1 MKTKW
6 KDVNLHELNKYL
18 KNHKV
23 SFIELDSIIQQNPKI
38 MKPKIINKIYI

>member
-1 MKTKW
+1 MPINW

-23 SFIELDSIIQQNPKI
+23 SFSELDLIINQNPKI
-38 MKPKIINKIYI
+38 IKPKVICKQ